1 MAYLNGTEREKFVN
15 RTFTDIAPRYVFM
28 NHLMTGGMDI
38 VLRRETARIA
48 GLKPGESAL
57 DLGTGTGDLAREIRR
72 RYPHA
77 SITASD
83 FNLAM
88 MTATKDW
95 GKIDRV
101 TTDALKLPYADSCFD
116 VVLSGYLV
124 RNVSSLETAL
134 SEQFRVLR
142 PGGRLVILDTTKPR
156 RNFFTPFINFYFK
169 RIIPVLGLIFNRN
182 REAYT
187 YLTESTQNFI
197 SAEDLVSAL
206 RKAGFVN
213 IQFRIRM
220 FGTMAIHS
228 ALKPN
233 LSSFRSSYGD

>member
-15 RTFTDIAPRYVFM
+15 RTFTDIASRYVFM

-48 GLKPGESAL
+48 GLRPGENVL

-77 SITASD
+77 TITASD

-95 GKIDRV
+95 GKIERA
-101 TTDALKLPYADSCFD
+101 TSDAMKLPFADSCFD
-116 VVLSGYLV
+116 VVVSGYLV

-134 SEQFRVLR
+134 AEKFRVLR
-142 PGGRLVILDTTKPR
+142 PGGRLVILDTTRPR

-169 RIIPVLGLIFNRN
+169 RIIPLLGLIFNSN

-187 YLTESTQNFI
+187 YLTQSTQNFI
-197 SAEDLVSAL
+197 SAENLADAL
-206 RKAGFVN
+206 RSAGFVN
-213 IQFRIRM
+213 IQFRVRM
-220 FGTMAIHS
+220 FGTMAIHN
-228 ALKPN
+228 ALKPEQ
-233 LSSFRSSYGD
+233 